1 MEKIKEYLE
10 RNSKMITELL
20 EDPDVYRIEDISE
33 LTKLNCQIAEVF
45 LRIVGDKNAVVP
57 TSKTSTRNNKI
68 KK

>member
-1 MEKIKEYLE
+1 
-10 RNSKMITELL
+10 MITELL

-45 LRIVGDKNAVVP
+45 LRIAGDKNAIIP
-57 TSKTSTRNNKI
+57 TSKASTRNNKT